1 MSKKINLDFIE
12 YDEIIFRLDEIAAKL
27 DRAAENKVM
36 IDEEFPTQDNER

>member
-12 YDEIIFRLDEIAAKL
+12 YDEIMFGLGEIGGKV

-36 IDEEFPTQDNER
+36 IDEEFPTQDNEQ